1 MNYLTENLS
10 AQRFLTVE
18 RLTLSDA
25 SNKLGS
31 DLTPD
36 SVVWHAATG
45 KAEVTLEFDASGNP
59 SLAFSD
65 KDGKKRLVLG
75 SAQTVVVKTG
85 EERTAPAASITLL
98 DRKGKITRTTQ

>member
-1 MNYLTENLS
+1 MNYLTEDLS
-10 AQRFLTVE
+10 TQRFLTAE

-31 DLTPD
+31 DLRPD
-36 SVVWHAATG
+36 SFVWRAATG
-45 KAEVTLEFDASGNP
+45 KAAVTLIFDASGNP

-65 KDGKKRLVLG
+65 KEGEERLVVG

-85 EERTAPAASITLL
+85 EKRTAPVASITLF
-98 DRKGKITRTTQ
+98 DREGKVARTIQ